1 MMKTIKFGVWGFG
14 RMGSRHG
21 QYYAMEK
28 GKLKLVAACDTDA
41 ARLEGAR
48 AEFQCAVY
56 TDAQAFLA
64 DPEMELVVIVTFSL
78 DHTRHALQALESG
91 RYVLLDKPIAIS
103 ESELALLREADRKYP
118 GKLFVL
124 HNLRFE
130 PGFEAVQRTLAPG
143 MLGDL
148 SMIKLRRHHR
158 GHHFRSD
165 WQTLLGYGGGLL
177 NNWGNHDID
186 HAVQLLG
193 SHPVDIWSR
202 LWHVSAGGDGDD
214 HMKILLRGADGRVAD
229 LEISYNVA
237 LPEPYCTIYGH
248 RGSLV
253 LNAAMDEIRLR
264 YIAPG
269 FQPPELCI
277 EANTATY
284 FNRYDQEIPWVEET
298 LRVEPVGDLWEY
310 IDRKL
315 IRHLH
320 ETIRHGTPFP
330 IQNRDAFETVRIMQ
344 TVKRQNPQFAW
355 KQEVVSS

>member
-1 MMKTIKFGVWGFG
+1 MNTIQFGVWGFG

-21 QYYAMEK
+21 QYYAMES

-41 ARLEGAR
+41 ARLAGAR
-48 AEFQCAVY
+48 AEFHCAVY
-56 TDAQAFLA
+56 TDARAFLA
-64 DPEMELVVIVTFSL
+64 DPDMELVVIVTFSL

-91 RYVLLDKPIAIS
+91 KYVLLDKPIAIS
-103 ESELALLREADRKYP
+103 EHELALLREADRKYP

-130 PGFEAVQRTLAPG
+130 PGFEAVQRAVAPG
-143 MLGDL
+143 LLGDL

-165 WQTLLGYGGGLL
+165 WQTLLEYGGGLL

-214 HMKILLRGADGRVAD
+214 HMKIILQGVDGRVAD

-237 LPEPYCTIYGH
+237 LPEPYCTIYGQ
-248 RGSLV
+248 RGTLV
-253 LNAAMDEIRLR
+253 LNDAMDEIRLR
-264 YIAPG
+264 YIAPD

-284 FNRYDQEIPWVEET
+284 CNRHDQEIPWVDET
-298 LRVEPVGDLWEY
+298 LRVEPVGDMWEY

-320 ETIRHGTPFP
+320 ETIRHGAPFP

-344 TVKRQNPQFAW
+344 TVKRQNPHFAW
-355 KQEVVSS
+355 KQEAVPS